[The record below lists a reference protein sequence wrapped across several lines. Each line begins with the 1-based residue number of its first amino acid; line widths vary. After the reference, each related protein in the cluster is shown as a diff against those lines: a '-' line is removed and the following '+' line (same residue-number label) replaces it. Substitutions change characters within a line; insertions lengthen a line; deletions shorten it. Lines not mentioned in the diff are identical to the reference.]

1 MNSRRLIR
9 SPHRPLREAS
19 LEFPPGG
26 LFTQTASPCG
36 TFSQFQSGPKPQL
49 AEFGNRA
56 ANRRIITATAA
67 HKTSAMRSRRLI
79 GANGQTILFPLS
91 ISFFARS
98 IKAALCITAKTRD
111 DVRYG
116 SKAEFKRLRLM
127 SALPPKADIGGA
139 SIDVRFVSK
148 ADIRHPFD
156 HSSARNSA
164 LAHPVFGILRLRAAP
179 IIPASAII
187 V

>member
-1 MNSRRLIR
+1 MAKKPIIGIAGCCARATRGHAATAPPISVTNSRRLIR
-9 SPHRPLREAS
+9 LPQRPVREAS
-19 LEFPPGG
+19 LEFPPEG

-91 ISFFARS
+91 ISFFALS
-98 IKAALCITAKTRD
+98 IKAVLCITAKTRD
-111 DVRYG
+111 DVRFG
-116 SKAEFKRLRLM
+116 
-127 SALPPKADIGGA
+127 
-139 SIDVRFVSK
+139 SK
-148 ADIRHPFD
+148 ADIQRPLSDVRF
-156 HSSARNSA
+156 
-164 LAHPVFGILRLRAAP
+164 
-179 IIPASAII
+179 
-187 V
+187 